1 MRPLT
6 KKLARLERAIDG
18 FTGELDELS
27 TVLSNSA
34 TFEHATTEQISEMLA
49 RQGRIRKRLAQTEAE
64 WLEVQELIEEVG

>member
-6 KKLARLERAIDG
+6 KQLARLERSIDA

-34 TFEHATTEQISEMLA
+34 TYEHATTEQISAMLA

-64 WLEVQELIEEVG
+64 WLEVQERIEEAG